1 MVHPRYLFG
10 AIEPSKYETYKV
22 LNYQRSLKTYKAMS
36 SMMTENSLVKI
47 KEHPPY
53 AKEMENPVLL
63 NSLARAKWDAK
74 TGEYSFPKKLKTEVE
89 PNAPNL
95 QTIVSSFE
103 QGQSTAGVGVDH
115 GKKP

>member
-1 MVHPRYLFG
+1 MDP
-10 AIEPSKYETYKV
+10 AKYETYKV
-22 LNYQRSLKTYKAMS
+22 ANRERSLKTYKAMS

-89 PNAPNL
+89 IEAPNFETL
-95 QTIVSSFE
+95 ASSFE
-103 QGQSTAGVGVDH
+103 KGKSTAGVGVDH
-115 GKKP
+115 G